1 MKKASAF
8 TFYLLYYAAIA
19 SLGPF
24 IVLFYQQLGFT
35 GAQIGLLAGMSPLI
49 MLAGAPFWTGIADAT
64 RRHRL
69 TMSLTVAAVVVL
81 VPIFPSFQA
90 FGPVILL
97 VALFSFFA
105 APITSFADSATMS
118 MLAGEKE
125 MYGRVRLGGTIGWG
139 LAAPVAGMLIQI
151 HGLRF
156 AFWGYAA
163 LMFLALVVSQRF
175 VFGQSAVGASLQ
187 GSIRTLVTSRRW
199 ALFLALAFV
208 GGMGFASI
216 NSYLLPYME
225 ELKASKTT
233 MGIALA
239 IGTLFELPVLFFADR
254 LLKRFKAH
262 GLLVL
267 AMIVTG
273 VRLLLYAALKS
284 PAGVLVVQT
293 LNGLT
298 YPAAWVAGVSYADEH
313 APAGMSATAQGL
325 FGAMVSG
332 FGAATGGF
340 IGGLLLESTGGQGM
354 FLVFGVV
361 VLVGIAIITFIERR
375 LPEEQHG

>member
-64 RRHRL
+64 QRHRL
-69 TMSLTVAAVVVL
+69 TMSLTVAVVVVL
-81 VPIFPSFQA
+81 VPIFPSFKA

-175 VFGQSAVGASLQ
+175 VFGQSAVGPSLQ

-199 ALFLALAFV
+199 ALFLAMAFV
-208 GGMGFASI
+208 SGMGFASI

-375 LPEEQHG
+375 LPEEHHG

>member
-1 MKKASAF
+1 VKKASAF

-24 IVLFYQQLGFT
+24 VVLFYRQLGFT

-49 MLAGAPFWTGIADAT
+49 MLVGAPFWTGIADAT

-69 TMSLTVAAVVVL
+69 ILSLTIAVVVVL
-81 VPIFPSFQA
+81 VPIFPNFKA
-90 FGPVILL
+90 FGSIIMLL
-97 VALFSFFA
+97 ALFSFFA

-139 LAAPVAGMLIQI
+139 LTAPVAGMLIQAY
-151 HGLRF
+151 GLRL
-156 AFWGYAA
+156 AFWSYAA
-163 LMFLALVVSQRF
+163 LMFLALIVSQRF
-175 VFGQSAVGASLQ
+175 VFGQPAEGTSLQ
-187 GSIRTLVTSRRW
+187 GGVRTLLTNRRW
-199 ALFLALAFV
+199 VLFLALAFV

-216 NSYLLPYME
+216 NNYLLPYMQ
-225 ELKASKTT
+225 ELKASRTT

-239 IGTLFELPVLFFADR
+239 IATLFELPVLFFADR

-273 VRLLLYAALKS
+273 VRLLLYAALNS
-284 PAGVLVVQT
+284 PAGVLVVQI
-293 LNGLT
+293 LNGLSF
-298 YPAAWVAGVSYADEH
+298 PAAWVAGVSYADEN

-332 FGAATGGF
+332 FGAAAGGF
-340 IGGLLLESTGGQGM
+340 IGGPLLESVGGQGM
-354 FLVFGVV
+354 YLVFGVM
-361 VLVGIAIITFIERR
+361 VLVSIAFITFIEWR
-375 LPEEQHG
+375 LPVEQRG

>member
-1 MKKASAF
+1 VKKASAF
-8 TFYLLYYAAIA
+8 TFYFLYYAAIA

-24 IVLFYQQLGFT
+24 VVLFYQQLGFT
-35 GAQIGLLAGMSPLI
+35 GTQIGLLTGMSPLI
-49 MLAGAPFWTGIADAT
+49 MLVGAPFWTGVADAT

-69 TMSLTVAAVVVL
+69 TLSLTIAVVVVL
-81 VPIFPSFQA
+81 VPILPNFKA
-90 FGPVILL
+90 FGSVTVL

-125 MYGRVRLGGTIGWG
+125 MYGRVRLGGTFGWG
-139 LAAPVAGMLIQI
+139 LIAPVAGMLIQAY
-151 HGLRF
+151 GLRL
-156 AFWGYAA
+156 AFWGYAT
-163 LMFLALVVSQRF
+163 LMFLALIASQRF
-175 VFGQSAVGASLQ
+175 VFGQLAEGTSLQ
-187 GSIRTLVTSRRW
+187 GGVRTLLTDRRW
-199 ALFLALAFV
+199 VLFLALAFV

-216 NSYLLPYME
+216 NNFLLPYME
-225 ELKASKTT
+225 ELKASRTT

-239 IGTLFELPVLFFADR
+239 IATLFELPVLFFADR
-254 LLKRFKAH
+254 LLKRFKAR

-273 VRLLLYAALKS
+273 VRLLLYAALNS
-284 PAGVLVVQT
+284 PAGVLVVQI

-298 YPAAWVAGVSYADEH
+298 FPAAWVAGVSYADEN

-332 FGAATGGF
+332 IGAAAGGF
-340 IGGLLLESTGGQGM
+340 IGGPLLESVGGQGM
-354 FLVFGVV
+354 YLVFGMM
-361 VLVGIAIITFIERR
+361 VLVSIAIIGVVEWC
-375 LPEEQHG
+375 LPAEQRG

>member
-24 IVLFYQQLGFT
+24 IVLYYRQLGFT

-49 MLAGAPFWTGIADAT
+49 MLVGAPFWTGIADAT

-69 TMSLTVAAVVVL
+69 TLSLTIAVVVVL
-81 VPIFPSFQA
+81 VPIFPNFKA
-90 FGPVILL
+90 FGSVIMLL
-97 VALFSFFA
+97 ALFSFFA

-125 MYGRVRLGGTIGWG
+125 MYGRVRLGGTLGWG
-139 LAAPVAGMLIQI
+139 LAAPVAGMVIQTY
-151 HGLRF
+151 GLRL
-156 AFWGYAA
+156 AFWGYAV
-163 LMFLALVVSQRF
+163 LMFLALIVSQRF
-175 VFGQSAVGASLQ
+175 VFGQSAEGTSLQ
-187 GSIRTLVTSRRW
+187 GGVRTLLTNRRW
-199 ALFLALAFV
+199 VLFLALAFV

-216 NSYLLPYME
+216 NNYLLPYME

-239 IGTLFELPVLFFADR
+239 IATFFELPVLFFADR

-273 VRLLLYAALKS
+273 VRLLLYAALNS
-284 PAGVLVVQT
+284 PAGVLVVQI
-293 LNGLT
+293 LNGLSF
-298 YPAAWVAGVSYADEH
+298 PAAWVAGVSYADEN

-325 FGAMVSG
+325 FGATVFG
-332 FGAATGGF
+332 FGAAAGGF
-340 IGGLLLESTGGQGM
+340 IGGPLLESVGGQGM
-354 FLVFGVV
+354 YLVFGVM
-361 VLVGIAIITFIERR
+361 VLVSIAFITFIEWR
-375 LPEEQHG
+375 LPAEQHG

>member
-8 TFYLLYYAAIA
+8 TFYFLYYAAIA

-24 IVLFYQQLGFT
+24 VVLFYRQLGFT

-49 MLAGAPFWTGIADAT
+49 MLVGAPFWTGIADAT

-69 TMSLTVAAVVVL
+69 IMGLTIAVVVVL
-81 VPIFPSFQA
+81 VPILPIFKT
-90 FGPVILL
+90 FGPVIML

-118 MLAGEKE
+118 MLTGEKE

-139 LAAPVAGMLIQI
+139 LAALVAGMLIQTY
-151 HGLRF
+151 GLKL

-163 LMFLALVVSQRF
+163 LMFLALIVSQRF
-175 VFGQSAVGASLQ
+175 VFGQSAEGVSLQ
-187 GSIRTLVTSRRW
+187 GGVRTLVTNRRW
-199 ALFLALAFV
+199 VLFLALAFV

-216 NSYLLPYME
+216 NNYLLPYME

-239 IGTLFELPVLFFADR
+239 IATLFELPVLFFADR

-273 VRLLLYAALKS
+273 VRLLLYAALNS
-284 PAGVLVVQT
+284 PAGVLVVQI

-298 YPAAWVAGVSYADEH
+298 IPAAVVAGVSYADEN

-325 FGAMVSG
+325 FGAIVFG
-332 FGAATGGF
+332 FGAAAGGF
-340 IGGLLLESTGGQGM
+340 IGGPLLESIGGRGM
-354 FLVFGVV
+354 YFVLGVM
-361 VLVGIAIITFIERR
+361 VLAGIAFITFIEWR
-375 LPEEQHG
+375 LPAEQHG

>member
-24 IVLFYQQLGFT
+24 VVLFYRQLGFT

-49 MLAGAPFWTGIADAT
+49 MLVGAPFWTGIADAT

-69 TMSLTVAAVVVL
+69 TMSLTIAVVVVL
-81 VPIFPSFQA
+81 VPIFPNFKA
-90 FGPVILL
+90 FGSVIMLL
-97 VALFSFFA
+97 ALFSFFA

-139 LAAPVAGMLIQI
+139 LTAPVAGMLIQTY
-151 HGLRF
+151 GLRL

-163 LMFLALVVSQRF
+163 LMFLALIVSQRF
-175 VFGQSAVGASLQ
+175 VFGQSAEGTSLQ
-187 GSIRTLVTSRRW
+187 GGVRTLLTNRRW
-199 ALFLALAFV
+199 VLFLALAFV

-216 NSYLLPYME
+216 NNYLLPYME

-239 IGTLFELPVLFFADR
+239 IATLFELPVLFFADR

-273 VRLLLYAALKS
+273 VRLLLYAALNS
-284 PAGVLVVQT
+284 PAGVLVVQI

-298 YPAAWVAGVSYADEH
+298 FPAVWVAGVSYADEN

-325 FGAMVSG
+325 FGAMVFG
-332 FGAATGGF
+332 FGAAAGGF
-340 IGGLLLESTGGQGM
+340 IGGPLLESIGGQGM
-354 FLVFGVV
+354 YLVFGVM
-361 VLVGIAIITFIERR
+361 VLVGIAFITFIEWR
-375 LPEEQHG
+375 LPAEQRG

>member
-24 IVLFYQQLGFT
+24 VVLFYRQLGFT
-35 GAQIGLLAGMSPLI
+35 GAQIGLLAGMSPLV
-49 MLAGAPFWTGIADAT
+49 MLVGAPFWTGIADAT

-69 TMSLTVAAVVVL
+69 TLSLTIAVVVVL
-81 VPIFPSFQA
+81 VPIFPNFKA
-90 FGPVILL
+90 FGSVIMLL
-97 VALFSFFA
+97 ALFSFFA

-118 MLAGEKE
+118 MLADEKE
-125 MYGRVRLGGTIGWG
+125 MYGRVRLGGTFGWG
-139 LAAPVAGMLIQI
+139 LAAPVAGVLIQTY
-151 HGLRF
+151 GLRL

-163 LMFLALVVSQRF
+163 LMFLALIVSQRF
-175 VFGQSAVGASLQ
+175 VFGQSADGTSLQ
-187 GSIRTLVTSRRW
+187 GGVRTLLTNRRW
-199 ALFLALAFV
+199 VLFLALAFV

-216 NSYLLPYME
+216 NNYLLPYME

-239 IGTLFELPVLFFADR
+239 VATLFELPVLFFADR

-267 AMIVTG
+267 AMIATG
-273 VRLLLYAALKS
+273 VRLLLYAALNS
-284 PAGVLVVQT
+284 PAGVLFVQI

-298 YPAAWVAGVSYADEH
+298 FPAVWVAGVSYADEN

-332 FGAATGGF
+332 FGAAAGGF
-340 IGGLLLESTGGQGM
+340 IGGLLLESIGGQSM
-354 FLVFGVV
+354 YLVFGVM
-361 VLVGIAIITFIERR
+361 VLVSIAIITLVERC
-375 LPEEQHG
+375 LPAEQRG